1 MYPLVGYANN
11 GGGAAR
17 VCWGV
22 HGKSLY
28 FPLSVAVTQKL
39 L

>member
-1 MYPLVGYANN
+1 MYPLVDDADN

-22 HGKSLY
+22 RGKSLY
-28 FPLSVAVTQKL
+28 FPLSFAVTQKFL
-39 L
+39 